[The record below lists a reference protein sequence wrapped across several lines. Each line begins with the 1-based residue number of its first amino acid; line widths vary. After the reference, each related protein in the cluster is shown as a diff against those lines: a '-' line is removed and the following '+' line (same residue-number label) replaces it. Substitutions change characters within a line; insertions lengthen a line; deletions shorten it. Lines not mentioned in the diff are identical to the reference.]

1 MKEKLSVTIDRP
13 LVRFLDTLPGRSRSE
28 KLEAVIR
35 RVRAV
40 ADDLALRKA
49 LAKHHESDQARAEA
63 EAWRRTME
71 RDQWSE

>member
-35 RVRAV
+35 RFRTVS
-40 ADDLALRKA
+40 DDVALRKA
-49 LAKHHESDQARAEA
+49 LAGHREPDEALAET

-71 RDQWSE
+71 RDQWSA